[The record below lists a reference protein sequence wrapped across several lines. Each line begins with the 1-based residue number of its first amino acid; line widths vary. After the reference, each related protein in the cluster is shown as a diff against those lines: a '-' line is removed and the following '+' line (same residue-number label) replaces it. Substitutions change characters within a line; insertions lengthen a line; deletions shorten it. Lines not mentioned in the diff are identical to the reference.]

1 MKNLPHGFTL
11 VELLCVMAVVAL
23 LSSFALPSFHSSQQ
37 RGQRTLAKLAL
48 MKSAHWL
55 ERAASLSGVYPST
68 MPNAVWQSGELHYR
82 LTLQSQSHAFVLIAT
97 PVGSQSQ
104 DPCGQLTLNHAGER
118 GVQFASLSASRCWDR

>member
-23 LSSFALPSFHSSQQ
+23 LSSLALPSYQSSQQ

-55 ERAASLSGVYPST
+55 ERAASLSGIYPT
-68 MPNAVWQSGELHYR
+68 AMPDAVWQSGELRYR
-82 LTLQSQSHAFVLIAT
+82 LVLQSQGQGYALIAT

-118 GVQFASLSASRCWDR
+118 GVQYASLSASRCWDR